1 MQSRWSR
8 FDDLPLADFYAM
20 LHLRQSVLIVEQAS
34 PYPDL
39 DGRDPEALHLAIYDG
54 EATTPVGYA
63 RIFGPDPATGTT
75 SFGRLAVAPEWRG
88 KALGRRLVSEC
99 LDRLAREWPEH
110 DVLISAQLYLENFY
124 GSFGLRRVSDI
135 YDDVG
140 IDHIDMR
147 LSRG

>member
-8 FDDLPLADFYAM
+8 FDALPLADFYAM

-39 DGRDPEALHLAIYDG
+39 DGRDPEAWHLALYDG
-54 EATTPVGYA
+54 GNAAPVGYA
-63 RIFGPDPATGTT
+63 RIFGPDPATGAT
-75 SFGRLAVAPEWRG
+75 SFGRLAVAPAWRG

-99 LDRLAREWPEH
+99 LDRLARDWPAH
-110 DVLISAQLYLENFY
+110 DVLISAQLYLEKFY

>member
-8 FDDLPLADFYAM
+8 FDELPLADFYAM

-39 DGRDPEALHLAIYDG
+39 DGRDPEALHLALYDG
-54 EATTPVGYA
+54 ETTAPVGYA

-75 SFGRLAVAPEWRG
+75 SFGRLAVAPDWRG
-88 KALGRRLVSEC
+88 KALGRRLVAEC
-99 LDRLAREWPEH
+99 LDRLAREWPGH
-110 DVLISAQLYLENFY
+110 DVLISAQLYLESFY

-147 LSRG
+147 LSRD

>member
-1 MQSRWSR
+1 MQSRWFR
-8 FDDLPLADFYAM
+8 FDALPLADFYAM
-20 LHLRQSVLIVEQAS
+20 LWLRQSVLIVEQAS

-39 DGRDPEALHLAIYDG
+39 DGRDPEAQHLALYDG
-54 EATTPVGYA
+54 DDPAPVGYA
-63 RIFGPDPATGTT
+63 RIFGPDPDTGAT
-75 SFGRLAVAPEWRG
+75 SFGRLAVAPAWRG

-99 LDRLAREWPEH
+99 LERLAREWPDH

-124 GSFGLRRVSDI
+124 GSFGFRRVSDI

-147 LSRG
+147 LSR

>member
-8 FDDLPLADFYAM
+8 FDELPLADFYAM

-39 DGRDPEALHLAIYDG
+39 DGRDPEAWHLGLYDG
-54 EATTPVGYA
+54 ETVAPVGYA

-75 SFGRLAVAPEWRG
+75 SFGRLAVAPAWRG

-147 LSRG
+147 LTRG